1 MEAKKMTTTNVSFE
15 FKKNNTIVGM
25 ESSKEYKHNYINT
38 DDPLLTRKYVGTE
51 FIQDWF
57 IYIVP
62 YLPLHVH
69 TVKKY
74 D

>member
-1 MEAKKMTTTNVSFE
+1 MEAKKMTTTNVSLE

>member
-1 MEAKKMTTTNVSFE
+1 MTTTNVSLE
-15 FKKNNTIVGM
+15 FKKNNPIVGM
-25 ESSKEYKHNYINT
+25 ESSKEYKNNYINT

-62 YLPLHVH
+62 CFPIHVQK
-69 TVKKY
+69 VKIYK
-74 D
+74 